1 MTLENL
7 WISSTTL
14 EGGAWRRNYSGS
26 PKRQVNQIVPFV
38 GTKTVLFTGSF
49 WGLTENSVHLAN
61 ILFMDCDI
69 VEEVV
74 TKPIAPTP
82 VAVEETPINNTQ
94 AVPQGTALHGTT
106 HPTTIGG
113 GYGGVVNAEP
123 NYSTATHFKV
133 TYNGVNYWIRKI
145 DMKRQPVLIRCSCS
159 DAYFVW
165 SYANYTKGLQF
176 GGKSKPY
183 HRLTTTRKPKNP
195 RLVPGACKHVCGF
208 SELLKTSGY
217 TL

>member
-1 MTLENL
+1 MTLEQL

-69 VEEVV
+69 VEEIIVQ
-74 TKPIAPTP
+74 PTMAVAP
-82 VAVEETPINNTQ
+82 VAVEGVPINNTRV
-94 AVPQGTALHGTT
+94 VPQGTALHGST
-106 HPTTIGG
+106 PAPKP
-113 GYGGVVNAEP
+113 YGGVSNAEP

-133 TYNGVNYWIRKI
+133 TYNGVNYWVRKI
-145 DMKRQPVLIRCSCS
+145 DMKRQPCLIRCSCS
-159 DAYFVW
+159 DYYFCW
-165 SYANYTKGLQF
+165 SYSNYIKGLQF

-195 RLVPGACKHVCGF
+195 RLISGACKHVCGF
-208 SELLKTSGY
+208 SELLQTSGY